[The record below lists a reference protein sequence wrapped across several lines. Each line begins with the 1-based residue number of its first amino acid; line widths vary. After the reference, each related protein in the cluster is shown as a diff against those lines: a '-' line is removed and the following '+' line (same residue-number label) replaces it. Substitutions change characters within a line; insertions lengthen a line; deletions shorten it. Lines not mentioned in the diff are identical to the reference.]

1 MSRCPNSV
9 SASGLVGLERRVLH
23 VGRQRGDKNRV
34 SQCIAAVV
42 AVVATMVVVVVV
54 AAATTP
60 AREEVVVTG
69 GVVCRMEGLVGGR
82 EGG

>member
-9 SASGLVGLERRVLH
+9 SASGLVDLERRVLH

-42 AVVATMVVVVVV
+42 AVAVTMVVVVVV

-69 GVVCRMEGLVGGR
+69 GVVCRMVGLVGGR